1 MAKTL
6 VVGGAGFVGSAASL
20 LIHDAGHDVTIMS
33 RSKPRPGS
41 RLDDLPFVAGNYIED
56 DFSDG
61 RLLEG
66 YEWLVFCAGSDMGN
80 YIEGR
85 QESQA
90 DFFEKAN
97 VVALPRF
104 FEAAKKAGIKRTVY
118 MGSWYSYVAPQ
129 VIDRIAYVRSRHLSD
144 AAIRGLSTPA
154 FNVCSCA
161 LPWIV
166 GHTPGVAV
174 SHWHALARLAEGK
187 LDGVP
192 ESAPVGGANF
202 MSSRSV
208 AQCMLG
214 GLERGESGKSYLI
227 GDENMSWKEFF
238 ELWFAA
244 AGRPRDLPVA
254 RGNVLVPDFTL
265 DYLDFGSTDYTP
277 PAEETALLGYDR
289 GILRQTVKDSYA
301 YYSALS

>member
-1 MAKTL
+1 MKTL
-6 VVGGAGFVGSAASL
+6 VVGGAGFVGSATTL
-20 LIHDAGHDVTIMS
+20 LLHDAGHDVTIMS
-33 RSKPRPGS
+33 RSRPAPGS
-41 RLDDLPFVAGNYIED
+41 RLDDIAFVTGNYISD

-61 RLLEG
+61 RVLEG
-66 YEWLVFCAGSDMGN
+66 FDWLVFCAGSDMGN
-80 YIEGR
+80 FVEKDNGS
-85 QESQA
+85 EA

-97 VVALPRF
+97 IEALPRF
-104 FEAAKKAGIKRTVY
+104 FEAAKRAGIRRSVY

-129 VIDRIAYVRSRHLSD
+129 VIETIPYVRSRHLSD
-144 AAIRGLSTPA
+144 AAIRALSSPD

-166 GHTPGVAV
+166 GHTPGVTVA
-174 SHWHALARLAEGK
+174 HWHALTMLAMGRLE
-187 LDGVP
+187 GVP

-208 AQCMLG
+208 AQAMLG

-227 GDENMSWKEFF
+227 GDENLSWKAFF

-254 RGNVLVPDFTL
+254 RGNVLVPDFAL
-265 DYLDFGSTDYTP
+265 SYLDFGSSDYVP
-277 PAEETALLGYDR
+277 PEEETALLGYER
-289 GILRQTVKDSYA
+289 GVLKQTVADSFR
-301 YYSALS
+301 YYSSG